1 MFSVMVFGVLCHP
14 TIGQLGRD
22 KSLALSGTWWSI
34 NGSTALARGPQCVNS
49 YWLHCSPLRMPETI
63 IIWFSNYFIDILT
76 TQSLILIDPGTY
88 AVTADSHHFTIPQI
102 TWSFGHFS
110 MPTQRWTIYATHTAD
125 SSSLTRLR
133 VRVIGCINT
142 KWCFT
147 PPIRKNID
155 IKKIKFKKINTWAG
169 TLVSCTILLTL

>member
-34 NGSTALARGPQCVNS
+34 NGSTALTRGPQCVNS
-49 YWLHCSPLRMPETI
+49 YWLHCGPLRMPETVI
-63 IIWFSNYFIDILT
+63 ICFSDWHLGYT
-76 TQSLILIDPGTY
+76 TIDPHWPWHLC
-88 AVTADSHHFTIPQI
+88 SHGGHHYFTIPQI

-125 SSSLTRLR
+125 SPSLTRLR
-133 VRVIGCINT
+133 IRVLGCINT
-142 KWCFT
+142 TWCFT

-155 IKKIKFKKINTWAG
+155 KKINTWAG
-169 TLVSCTILLTL
+169 TLVSCTVLLML

>member
-1 MFSVMVFGVLCHP
+1 MFSVMVFDVLCHP

-22 KSLALSGTWWSI
+22 KSLVLSGTWWSI
-34 NGSTALARGPQCVNS
+34 NGSTVHARGPQCINS
-49 YWLHCSPLRMPETI
+49 SWLHCGPLRLPETVI
-63 IIWFSNYFIDILT
+63 CFSIYFLDILT
-76 TQSLILIDPGTY
+76 IQQLTLIDPGTY
-88 AVTADSHHFTIPQI
+88 AFTAYSHYFTIPQI

-125 SSSLTRLR
+125 SPSLTRLR
-133 VRVIGCINT
+133 IRVLWCINT